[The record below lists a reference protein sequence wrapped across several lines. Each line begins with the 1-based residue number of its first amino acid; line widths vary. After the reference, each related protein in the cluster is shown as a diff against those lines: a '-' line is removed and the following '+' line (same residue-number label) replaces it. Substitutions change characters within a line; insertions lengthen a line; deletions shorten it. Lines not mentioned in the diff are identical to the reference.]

1 MDIINILIGIIIGTV
16 QGLTEFLPVSSSAH
30 LVFMHELTGF
40 EPNLAFD
47 TVLHIGS
54 LVAVLAYFWNDVI
67 QILKS
72 FISSFIDLL
81 KDLIAILKRNPRR
94 NFKKGIQEDKFKKLA
109 WFILIGTIPAG
120 LAGIF
125 FKDFFESL
133 FSDITAVGFFLIVT
147 GFLLWGSERVSKRTE
162 NKSSLKEMNVKNSL
176 LIGVAQAFAIAPG
189 ISRSGATISTGL
201 FLGLERE
208 LAARYSFLL
217 SIPAILGAAL
227 VQVNDISA
235 GIDVNAGAFIA
246 GFTAA
251 AISGYLAIKLML
263 KLIKERSL
271 LVFAYYCWIVG
282 AFVLVVTLV
291 F

>member
-1 MDIINILIGIIIGTV
+1 MDITQIIIGIFIGIV

-40 EPNLAFD
+40 APNLAFD

-54 LVAVLAYFWNDVI
+54 LVAVIGYFWKDVVE
-67 QILKS
+67 ILKS
-72 FISSFIDLL
+72 FASSLMDI
-81 KDLIAILKRNPRR
+81 PRG
-94 NFKKGIQEDKFKKLA
+94 NFKKGIQEDKFKKLT
-109 WFILIGTIPAG
+109 WLIIIGTIPAG
-120 LAGIF
+120 LAGYF
-125 FKDFFESL
+125 FKDFFEGL
-133 FSDITAVGFFLIVT
+133 FSDITAVGFFLIIT

-162 NKSSLKEMNVKNSL
+162 NKRGLKEMTVKNSL
-176 LIGVAQAFAIAPG
+176 LIGIAQACAIAPG

-227 VQVNDISA
+227 VQAKDIST
-235 GIDVNAGAFIA
+235 GLDINTGAFVA
-246 GFTAA
+246 GFIAA

-271 LVFAYYCWIVG
+271 LAFAYYCWIVG
-282 AFVLVVTLV
+282 AFVLVLTLV